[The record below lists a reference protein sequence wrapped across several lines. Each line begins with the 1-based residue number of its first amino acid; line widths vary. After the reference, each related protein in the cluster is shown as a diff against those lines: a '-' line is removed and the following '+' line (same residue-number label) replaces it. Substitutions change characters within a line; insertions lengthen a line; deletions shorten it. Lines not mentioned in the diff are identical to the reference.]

1 MRKDFTKI
9 HSAKTKY
16 LTPNT
21 ERQTPNAEPRTP
33 NGKRTLKKL
42 TLLVLR
48 AFAGPMLVTFLISL
62 FVLLMQFL
70 WKYIDDLVGKG
81 LDTMIIVK
89 LMIYVSITLIPLA
102 LPLSLLL
109 SSIMTFGNLAEH
121 FELTACKSAGV
132 SLQRVMRPLTI
143 TALLICVLAF
153 YFSNYVLPVANLKM
167 NALLYDVRNQKPA
180 LLIKEGIF
188 YNGIDGYSIRIAK
201 KDPDG
206 QLLHDIL
213 IYDHTQ
219 SRGNTKMIMAERGKM
234 AMSDDERYLLLTL
247 YKGSSYEEQENRPGR
262 MSRPFLRTEFEE
274 ELVRFDLTSFK
285 LTRTNEQLFK
295 DNYQMLNLRQL
306 THSSDSLRKKLV
318 ERQNDLYRQLISYY
332 GIDTNLAHHHEV
344 VQPAFSS
351 DTITPTRR
359 QVVFT
364 SSIST
369 VKNIQSMLSDAK
381 QDLLNKTRVLS
392 KHQIEWQRKFTL
404 SFACLIL
411 FFIGAPLGA
420 IIRKGGLGMPVVVSV
435 FFFVIYHII
444 SISGEKFAREGVI
457 PAWKGMWLSA
467 AILLPVGV
475 FLTYKATRD
484 SALFE
489 GDAYTKFIRRFFTRR
504 FSDTNEQTDP
514 S

>member
-1 MRKDFTKI
+1 V
-9 HSAKTKY
+9 
-16 LTPNT
+16 
-21 ERQTPNAEPRTP
+21 
-33 NGKRTLKKL
+33 KKL

-81 LDTMIIVK
+81 LDPMIIIK

-132 SLQRVMRPLTI
+132 SLQRVMRPLTL
-143 TALLICVLAF
+143 TALLICALAF

-188 YNGIDGYSIRIAK
+188 YNGIDGYSIRIGK

-206 QLLHDIL
+206 QRLQDIM
-213 IYDHTQ
+213 IYDHTEN
-219 SRGNTKMIMAERGKM
+219 RGNTKMIMAESGKM
-234 AMSDDERYLLLTL
+234 AMSDDDRYLLLTL
-247 YKGSSYEEQENRPGR
+247 YKGSSYEEQENRPGH
-262 MSRPFLRTEFEE
+262 MSRPFLRTEFTE
-274 ELVRFDLTSFK
+274 ELIRFDLSSFK
-285 LTRTNEQLFK
+285 MTRTNEQLFK

-306 THSSDSLRKKLV
+306 SFASDSLRKQIR
-318 ERQNDLYRQLISYY
+318 ERHTEMYHQLLSYY
-332 GIDTNLAHHHEV
+332 GIDTSLAKRDNARISKLTLNPLIDPQQRLV
-344 VQPAFSS
+344 NYTAAKSSVTNVQ
-351 DTITPTRR
+351 
-359 QVVFT
+359 
-364 SSIST
+364 
-369 VKNIQSMLSDAK
+369 NIVGGGA
-381 QDLLNKTRVLS
+381 QDIEGRNRTLS

-435 FFFVIYHII
+435 GFFVLYHVI

-457 PAWKGMWLSA
+457 PAWKGMWISA
-467 AILLPVGV
+467 VILLPVGI
-475 FLTYKATRD
+475 FLTYKATTD
-484 SALFE
+484 SALF
-489 GDAYTKFIRRFFTRR
+489 DRDSYVRFFKR
-504 FSDTNEQTDP
+504 FSNRKNV
-514 S
+514 